1 MIDLYFINKFIT
13 SINEP
18 LNKKQTKT
26 NGFSIIFNIITLL
39 LALYIYNNCNES
51 HSFELIPTILF
62 PFFYI
67 LYNLVARQHCLTY
80 RKNITGT
87 KSNIQPNVESGN
99 QPNVESGNQSG
110 TTPIAGD
117 STGTGTGNQQGG
129 AYSDTISSI
138 GY

>member
-26 NGFSIIFNIITLL
+26 KGFSIIFNIITLL
-39 LALYIYNNCNES
+39 LSLYIYNNCNES

-80 RKNITGT
+80 RKNIIST
-87 KSNIQPNVESGN
+87 KSNTQPTGDT
-99 QPNVESGNQSG
+99 GILSG
-110 TTPIAGD
+110 TTPIVRDNNGN
-117 STGTGTGNQQGG
+117 GNQQGG